1 MDKSDLLLTNLSI
14 AGSYYDVSLYS
25 GLLYLWNS
33 PKDVSIYHWHKLMNH
48 LTLNQL
54 PIYQEPL
61 TNQSL
66 FMEENDLRPFLFKS
80 LAFNFSVRDSFI
92 FRHRLYFIDEE
103 GFKVCYP
110 ENADT
115 TSKLLVRGEFHQ
127 AIIGNNYRM
136 ILVSHT
142 EGIYEWHKGTI
153 IPWDDTPTFSVEFH
167 DNAILQM
174 DEKGQPI
181 QLLIFESQK
190 REPYLLKK
198 ISHEKLQKNKTFF
211 NTSLDFNDATAPEV
225 EAINLFQFLSTD
237 KTPSKKA
244 MGNSVPISKM
254 PPRYLTTLTLDD
266 QALSIEE
273 TNNSLTLRLGTE
285 QYIYLNDYNRYRLY
299 HKSQDYKNHLHLISQ
314 NHVSLFMFHELT
326 QSFA

>member
-33 PKDVSIYHWHKLMNH
+33 PKEVSIYHWHKLMNH

-66 FMEENDLRPFLFKS
+66 FMEENDLRPFLLKS
-80 LAFNFSVRDSFI
+80 LTFDFSVRDSFI

-103 GFKVCYP
+103 GFKVRYP
-110 ENADT
+110 ESSDT

-127 AIIGNNYRM
+127 IVIGSNYRM
-136 ILVSHT
+136 ILVSQT
-142 EGIYEWHKGTI
+142 EGIYEWHKGAMI
-153 IPWDDTPTFSVEFH
+153 LWDGTPTFSVELH
-167 DNAILQM
+167 DNDILQM
-174 DEKGQPI
+174 DENGQPI

-198 ISHEKLQKNKTFF
+198 ISHEKLQINKTFF
-211 NTSLDFNDATAPEV
+211 SMSLDFNEDTATGI
-225 EAINLFQFLSTD
+225 EAINLFQFLSND
-237 KTPSKKA
+237 KIASKKA

-285 QYIYLNDYNRYRLY
+285 QYIYLNDYKRYRLY